1 MSQGSS
7 DVSYDVS
14 SVVDLV
20 VDCGWWWLINYS
32 VSLVVIGRSSAVLSV
47 SCRSASSWVVFSI
60 VFIVICAGPTT
71 GVLVGS
77 RCLVAHGFAR
87 VVVFVVPL
95 RGSQKHVV
103 AELSGDVLNLLIIF
117 GGYGQ
122 GSLFT

>member
-1 MSQGSS
+1 MAVAYQLLRESGGDWSFISS
-7 DVSYDVS
+7 FVCFVPFDIFVG
-14 SVVDLV
+14 
-20 VDCGWWWLINYS
+20 C
-32 VSLVVIGRSSAVLSV
+32 
-47 SCRSASSWVVFSI
+47 FSI
-60 VFIVICAGPTT
+60 VFIVICARPTT
-71 GVLVGS
+71 KVLVGS

-117 GGYGQ
+117 CGYGQ